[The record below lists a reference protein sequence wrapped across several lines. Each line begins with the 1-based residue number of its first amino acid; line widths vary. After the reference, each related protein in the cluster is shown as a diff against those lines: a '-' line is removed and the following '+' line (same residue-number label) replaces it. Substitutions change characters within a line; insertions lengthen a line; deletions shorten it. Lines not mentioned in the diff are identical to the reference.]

1 MVLGKQF
8 LSEGQSSESVGEA
21 QERASQ
27 SALEMIANA
36 DPSGPHIP
44 IPPLASTTT
53 CPLQSAGEGAEA
65 TLTIGEVKGRL
76 LPGKS
81 EGEMGTTSDDKGED
95 SGYIG
100 RAAQSEDTRSHNS
113 QDDKERG
120 NSQLQTGKLH
130 TSLGQIPQ
138 DSTLYHALN
147 SWYRIAKKVRMALLM
162 VPEFNQK
169 SVDQVNCR
177 SLIV

>member
-53 CPLQSAGEGAEA
+53 CPLQTVGEGAESIV
-65 TLTIGEVKGRL
+65 TVGEVKGRL
-76 LPGKS
+76 APGKS

-95 SGYIG
+95 SGYVG

-113 QDDKERG
+113 QDVKERG

-147 SWYRIAKKVRMALLM
+147 SWYRIAKKVRVALLM
-162 VPEFNQK
+162 VPEFNFK
-169 SVDQVNCR
+169 IGRLFAN
-177 SLIV
+177 